1 MTHHYPRL
9 LSRVFVVSLLALAA
23 VACTENNEE
32 TPAPENDYYP
42 VRVGTYRTYAVTDSL
57 WRDNVL
63 TVQQF
68 QFRERVAGSFTDASG
83 QTAYNVIRS
92 RRATATD
99 AWQDDSTLVL
109 LPTDR
114 TLQQIRNNRRTVEL
128 VFPTRTGYSWNRD
141 AYNSLDT
148 VTAQNREY
156 QQVGEAYTANGRTYE
171 RTVTT
176 TDTELNTATG
186 TTLDDGLYNV
196 AKYRQVYAQGV
207 GPVARVR
214 RRFVYCGTG
223 NCVPTKNNVYRGQV
237 RRETLLESGNL

>member
-1 MTHHYPRL
+1 MTQRYTRPLGQL
-9 LSRVFVVSLLALAA
+9 LLIGSLALAA
-23 VACTENNEE
+23 VACTESNEE

-42 VRVGTYRTYAVTDSL
+42 VTVGTYRTYAVTDSL

-68 QFRERVAGSFTDASG
+68 QFRERVAGTFTDASG

-141 AYNSLDT
+141 AYNALDT
-148 VTAQNREY
+148 VTAQNRQY
-156 QQVGEAYTANGRTYE
+156 QQVGESYTVNGRTYE

-223 NCVPTKNNVYRGQV
+223 NCVPSKTNIYRGQV
-237 RRETLLESGNL
+237 RRETLLETGNL